1 MSLSV
6 NFNQDKYKTL
16 DIAQLD
22 TFFKMWKEEVFLE
35 PSEEKTE
42 LVIPDREKLQY
53 FFSEYKE
60 ARVPMEEEK
69 ALGMKV
75 NVWKTANLGR
85 YEVRNSK
92 VLRWFLDMYEDHGQG
107 SFFLK
112 ALYDS
117 LGWDKSSF
125 PFPSV
130 YRATEEC
137 CPLGDESER
146 VDIEIESDE
155 MLLFIEVKIDALEGK
170 EQLKRYH
177 DVAKIKAGSREWK
190 IIYLT
195 KDGVVKYDQ
204 EDKQNLSDKEK
215 IIGLSWTHFAK
226 VLQKQIRQELRK
238 NPNNRNNRS
247 LWLAEQFVEHILT
260 F

>member
-1 MSLSV
+1 MHLSV
-6 NFNQDKYKTL
+6 NFNQDKDKTL
-16 DIAQLD
+16 DIAQLA
-22 TFFKMWKEEVFLE
+22 TFFKMWKEGVFLE
-35 PSEEKTE
+35 PSEEKKE

-53 FFSEYKE
+53 FFNEYKE

-92 VLRWFLDMYEDHGQG
+92 VLRWFLDMHEDHGQG

-155 MLLFIEVKIDALEGK
+155 VLLFIEVKLM
-170 EQLKRYH
+170 L
-177 DVAKIKAGSREWK
+177 
-190 IIYLT
+190 
-195 KDGVVKYDQ
+195 
-204 EDKQNLSDKEK
+204 
-215 IIGLSWTHFAK
+215 
-226 VLQKQIRQELRK
+226 
-238 NPNNRNNRS
+238 
-247 LWLAEQFVEHILT
+247 
-260 F
+260 

>member
-1 MSLSV
+1 MNLSV

-22 TFFKMWKEEVFLE
+22 TFFKMWKDGVFLE
-35 PSEEKTE
+35 PSEEKAE
-42 LVIPDREKLQY
+42 LAIPDREKLQY
-53 FFSEYKE
+53 FFDEYQE
-60 ARVPMEEEK
+60 ARVPIEEEK

-92 VLRWFLDMYEDHGQG
+92 VLRWFLDMHEDHGQG
-107 SFFLK
+107 SLFLK

-117 LGWDKSSF
+117 LDWHKSSF

-155 MLLFIEVKIDALEGK
+155 VLLFIEVKIDALEGK

-177 DVAKIKAGSREWK
+177 DVAKTKAGSREWK

-195 KDGVVKYDQ
+195 KISYDSTL
-204 EDKQNLSDKEK
+204 KRLKAYSVFKLNRKEK
-215 IIGLSWTHFAK
+215 TIPVPASYIIFFLKPIS
-226 VLQKQIRQELRK
+226 
-238 NPNNRNNRS
+238 
-247 LWLAEQFVEHILT
+247 
-260 F
+260 